1 MIERGPIRV
10 LVVDDSEF
18 FAEMT
23 AKTLET
29 EHGFETFARKSAHE
43 GIEFLADE
51 RVDCI
56 VSDYEMPEQNGLKFL
71 ETVRETVDEEIP
83 FLLLTGRGD
92 EEVASEAIA
101 SGVDDYF
108 LKLNVVEDEEYG
120 RLANRIRSVVSENRA
135 QQKYELLVTSSP
147 DGVAHVASDG
157 TVLTANPSLAATV
170 GSERE
175 TVIGSTLP
183 QVFGDVGNERLETGR
198 AVIADGKP
206 KRSEDVYE
214 GKHFHNIFVPVDFD
228 SDHDTFQLISRD
240 ITEQKERERELQ
252 RQNERLEK
260 FASVVSHD
268 LRNPL
273 GVARGSAQLIADECD
288 ETDAVDRMDRALT
301 RMDRL
306 IDDVLTLA
314 RQGKAAH
321 QPDAVDLAHIAE
333 EAWASVRT
341 ESARIDIA
349 DSGMIEAD
357 PGRLQELLE
366 NLFNNAVT
374 HGAEDVTVRVGV
386 ADRDGFYVE
395 DDGPGIPSDRR
406 EEVFELGY
414 STADDGTGMGLSIVQ
429 QIASAHGW
437 DSEITDGRDG
447 GTRFVFTDV
456 TFLE

>member
-1 MIERGPIRV
+1 MERGPVRV

-23 AKTLET
+23 AETLET
-29 EHGFETFARKSAHE
+29 EHGFETFARESARE
-43 GIEFLADE
+43 GIEFLEDE
-51 RVDCI
+51 HVDCI
-56 VSDYEMPEQNGLKFL
+56 VSDYEMPERSGLKFL
-71 ETVRETVDEEIP
+71 ETVKETIDEDIP
-83 FLLLTGRGD
+83 FVLLTGRGD
-92 EEVASEAIA
+92 EEIASEAIA

-108 LKLNVVEDEEYG
+108 LKLEVVEDEEYG

-157 TVLTANPSLAATV
+157 TVLTANPALAADV
-170 GSERE
+170 GTERE
-175 TVIGSTLP
+175 AVIGSTLP
-183 QVFGDVGNERLETGR
+183 ELFGDVGEERLETGR
-198 AVIADGKP
+198 AVIADGEP
-206 KRSEDVYE
+206 GRAEDVYD

-228 SDHDTFQLISRD
+228 SDRDTFQLISRD
-240 ITEQKERERELQ
+240 ITERKERERELQ

-273 GVARGSAQLIADECD
+273 EVARGSAQLIGDACD

-314 RQGKAAH
+314 RQGEAAH

-341 ESARIDIA
+341 ETARIDIA
-349 DSGMIEAD
+349 DSGTIEAD

-366 NLFNNAVT
+366 NLFSNAVT

-395 DDGPGIPSDRR
+395 DDGPGIPTDRR
-406 EEVFELGY
+406 DEVFELGY
-414 STADDGTGMGLSIVQ
+414 STSDDGTGMGLSIVQ

-456 TFLE
+456 TFFE